1 MERLISL
8 LGLFVMLGLAWLMSS
23 NRRQIKPRI
32 VIGGVLLQVVF
43 AVLILKT
50 ESGRWLFERL
60 GEFFSTVQ
68 QFTDVGASFV
78 FGKGFAEHYIAFKVL
93 PTIIFFSSFMS
104 VLYYLGVMQF
114 VVKAMSREIGRAH
127 V

>member
-50 ESGRWLFERL
+50 L
-60 GEFFSTVQ
+60 
-68 QFTDVGASFV
+68 
-78 FGKGFAEHYIAFKVL
+78 
-93 PTIIFFSSFMS
+93 
-104 VLYYLGVMQF
+104 
-114 VVKAMSREIGRAH
+114 
-127 V
+127 